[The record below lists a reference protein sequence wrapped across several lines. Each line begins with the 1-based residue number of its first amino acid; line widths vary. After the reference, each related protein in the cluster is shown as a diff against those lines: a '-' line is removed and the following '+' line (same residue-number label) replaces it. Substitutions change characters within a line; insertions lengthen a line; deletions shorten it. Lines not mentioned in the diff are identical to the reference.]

1 MEKNKVI
8 QVQLQVQAQRDQ
20 ALLERDQAK
29 KELEGAKKVAQVDSA
44 LNAKVEGLKKE
55 TDSLHSQLR
64 KKQDIISTLE
74 KAVHDRLEI
83 LKQREIIEDA
93 EPEPKS

>member
-29 KELEGAKKVAQVDSA
+29 QKLEGAKKVAQVDSA
-44 LNAKVEGLKKE
+44 LN
-55 TDSLHSQLR
+55 S
-64 KKQDIISTLE
+64 
-74 KAVHDRLEI
+74 KAEEL
-83 LKQREIIEDA
+83 
-93 EPEPKS
+93 